1 MVDSTRPAV
10 RDEPPYRRTVPQSHR
25 RIDIARVIKHFSAMN
40 VAATEVEIGSM
51 ISRTPGIKRGTPH
64 IAGTGVTVRTIV
76 RWHQSGLTPEE
87 IAVRIG
93 HLSLSQVHAALAHY
107 YANQGNMDREMEAE
121 EAESDRIEREYLR
134 QQQGKNHA

>member
-1 MVDSTRPAV
+1 
-10 RDEPPYRRTVPQSHR
+10 
-25 RIDIARVIKHFSAMN
+25 MN

-64 IAGTGVTVRTIV
+64 ISGTGVTVRTIV

-93 HLSLSQVHAALAHY
+93 HLSLSQVHAALAYY
-107 YANQGNMDREMEAE
+107 YANQEVMDRDMEAE
-121 EAESDRIEREYLR
+121 EAESDRLEREYLR
-134 QQQGKNHA
+134 QRQE

>member
-1 MVDSTRPAV
+1 M
-10 RDEPPYRRTVPQSHR
+10 
-25 RIDIARVIKHFSAMN
+25 DI
-40 VAATEVEIGSM
+40 AATEVEIGNM
-51 ISRTPGIKRGTPH
+51 ISRTPGIKNGTPH

-107 YANQGNMDREMEAE
+107 YANQDIMDREMEAE
-121 EAESDRIEREYLR
+121 EAESDRIERECLR
-134 QQQGKNHA
+134 QRQG